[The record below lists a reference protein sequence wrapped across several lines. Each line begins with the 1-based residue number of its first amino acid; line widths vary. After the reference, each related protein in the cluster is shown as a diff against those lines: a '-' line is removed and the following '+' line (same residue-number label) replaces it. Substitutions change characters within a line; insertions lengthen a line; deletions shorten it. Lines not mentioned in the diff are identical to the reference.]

1 MAWAVRG
8 YDDAVDDTP
17 ATDDP
22 GERRP
27 TRTLERA
34 PSERYL
40 GFEALEE
47 AAAPP
52 PPVARAVVFA
62 LLAAI
67 AGGVAI
73 AVAGEILKITAGLVV
88 VAAAL
93 GWFDAVVLTVALGGT
108 LAMRRGTRRG
118 TAVSITL
125 LGVALGQVGLW
136 LIARNEGGVLGFVD
150 YLSEV
155 FGFLVPAEFVLAA
168 VVAWWRAG

>member
-1 MAWAVRG
+1 M
-8 YDDAVDDTP
+8 DDTP
-17 ATDDP
+17 PTDDP

-34 PSERYL
+34 PSERYRDA
-40 GFEALEE
+40 EPVEE
-47 AAAPP
+47 TAEPA
-52 PPVARAVVFA
+52 PPVARAVVLA
-62 LLAAI
+62 LLASI

-93 GWFDAVVLTVALGGT
+93 GWIVAVVLVLALGGNPS
-108 LAMRRGTRRG
+108 MQRGTRRG
-118 TAVSITL
+118 TAVTIAL
-125 LGVALGQVGLW
+125 FGVALGQVGLW

-168 VVAWWRAG
+168 AIAWWRAG